1 MSELCCAVIEQV
13 PTVKKLTVAV
23 ETSQTLV
30 VVDKKV
36 TASPDAP
43 PVAETV

>member
-1 MSELCCAVIEQV
+1 VIEQV

-23 ETSQTLV
+23 ETWQTLV
-30 VVDKKV
+30 VVDRKV
-36 TASPDAP
+36 TAIPDAP